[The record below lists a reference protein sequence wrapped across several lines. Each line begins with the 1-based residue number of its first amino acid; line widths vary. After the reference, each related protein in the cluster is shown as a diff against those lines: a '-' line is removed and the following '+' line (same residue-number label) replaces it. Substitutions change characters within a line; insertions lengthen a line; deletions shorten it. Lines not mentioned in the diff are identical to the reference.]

1 MARNEL
7 GLTIEG
13 TMTKIDGSFDEWGLK
28 EEGRRKRGEERRHRD
43 SFDPNWRKLAEWKN
57 KTSCARLE
65 CPRGRLGWGPQPH
78 ARTHRDICEYLTPL
92 PSLDG
97 IL

>member
-1 MARNEL
+1 M

-43 SFDPNWRKLAEWKN
+43 SFDPNWRKLAE
-57 KTSCARLE
+57 
-65 CPRGRLGWGPQPH
+65 
-78 ARTHRDICEYLTPL
+78 
-92 PSLDG
+92 
-97 IL
+97 